1 MSGSRAAVRYAKAI
15 LSFSLEQN
23 KEVEVNNDMLL
34 VANTINENTDLQLL
48 LNSPILKSDL
58 KKAALKEVFSTKIS
72 SLSFGLIDLL
82 IENKRLPIL
91 KDVAKKYNLLFDEL
105 KGIEVAKVTS
115 AIPLTAALQKQVLS
129 KVKEI
134 TGKDATIE
142 NVINP
147 DIIGGFILRIGDV
160 QYDASVANKL
170 QVLKRQFENES

>member
-82 IENKRLPIL
+82 IDNKRLPIL

-115 AIPLTAALQKQVLS
+115 AIPLTATLQKQVLS